1 LHTDKLISALS
12 AGLARSGCNVLA
24 LGLDVVHI
32 ARIEESL
39 LSFGERFEDRMFTP
53 AEAEYARAAPG
64 QRAERLAARFA
75 AKEATIKALSLGSA
89 GVDWREIEVLRHD
102 DGSCSMALHGK
113 AAAELVSRG
122 GSRLLV
128 CLSHDGEY
136 AAAVVA
142 VLSDT

>member
-1 LHTDKLISALS
+1 MHTDKLISELS
-12 AGLARSGCNVLA
+12 SGLSLRAGNVRA
-24 LGLDVVHI
+24 LGLDVVQI

-39 LSFGERFEDRMFTP
+39 RSFGERFEDRLFTP
-53 AEAEYARAAPG
+53 AEIAYARAAPV

-75 AKEATIKALSLGSA
+75 AKEATIKALSLGSV
-89 GVDWREIEVLRHD
+89 GVDWRDIEVLRHD

-113 AAAELVSRG
+113 AAAALALRG
-122 GSRLLV
+122 GSMLV
-128 CLSHDGEY
+128 CLSHDGDY